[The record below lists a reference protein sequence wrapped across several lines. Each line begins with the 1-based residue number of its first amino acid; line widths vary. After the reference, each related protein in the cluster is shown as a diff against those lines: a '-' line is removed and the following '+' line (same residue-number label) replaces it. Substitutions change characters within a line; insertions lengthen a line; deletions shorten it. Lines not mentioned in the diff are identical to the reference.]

1 MPTPPTINRR
11 TFLEK
16 SSLATAGLWL
26 GGCATVGRSI
36 ARRIAPDE
44 KMRIGCIGIGG
55 QGGGVT
61 AELAK
66 FADVEIAALCDVDP
80 AYALKNS
87 KKYPTAPFYSDYREM
102 LAKEKK
108 LHAVMIATP
117 DHWHAPI
124 SLAAMSLGLHVYC
137 EKPLA
142 HTIEEARLMGRVARE
157 TGVVTQMGQTGHAS
171 EGLRLTK
178 EWIDAD
184 AIGAVSEVH
193 VWSDRPGKFWRT
205 QGQRRP
211 TETPPVA
218 KGLDWNL
225 WLGPAAERPYHPDYC
240 PRQWRGWIDFGCGA
254 MGDMAVHNAN
264 PAFYV
269 LDLDA
274 PDWVEAE
281 TSPTNADT
289 FPTWSIITYHFPAKG
304 RRGPI
309 KMVWYDGGKLP
320 PRPAGLEAERALGDN
335 GIYFVGPKGV
345 LLAPGWSGPPRL
357 VPESKMAAF
366 ERPAKTIPRSVGH
379 HREWVDACRAGRP
392 EDAKAGFWYSAPFTE
407 ALLVGLLPI
416 YAGKRIQWDAR
427 TMTATNAPELAR
439 FIRKSYRR
447 GFELQ
452 PGVSPTRSVA

>member
-1 MPTPPTINRR
+1 MPTTPRLNRR
-11 TFLEK
+11 TFLAQ

-26 GGCATVGRSI
+26 GGCATTITGRPI
-36 ARRIAPDE
+36 ARKISPNE

-61 AELAK
+61 AELAT
-66 FADVEIAALCDVDP
+66 FPDVEIAALCDVDP

-87 KKYPTAPFYSDYREM
+87 KKYPAAPLYNDYREM
-102 LAKEKK
+102 LAKERN

-124 SLAAMSLGLHVYC
+124 SIAAMQLGLHVYC

-142 HTIEEARLMGRVARE
+142 HTIEEARLMARVARE
-157 TGVVTQMGQTGHAS
+157 TGVVTQMGQTGHGG
-171 EGLRLTK
+171 EGVRLTK
-178 EWIDAD
+178 EWIDAG
-184 AIGAVSEVH
+184 AIGSVSEVH

-211 TETPPVA
+211 TTTPPVA

-225 WLGPAAERPYHPDYC
+225 WLGPAAARPYHPDYC

-254 MGDMAVHNAN
+254 VGDMAVHNAN
-264 PAFYV
+264 PAFYA

-281 TSPTNADT
+281 TAPTNPDT
-289 FPTWSIITYHFPAKG
+289 FPEWSIVTYHFPAKG

-309 KMVWYDGGKLP
+309 KLVWYDGGKMP
-320 PRPAGLEAERALGDN
+320 PRPAELEADRPMGDN
-335 GIYFVGPKGV
+335 GIYFVGTKGV
-345 LLAPGWSGPPRL
+345 IMAPGWSGTPRL
-357 VPESKMAAF
+357 VPESKMQAF

-379 HREWVDACRAGRP
+379 RREWVDACRAGRP
-392 EDAKAGFWYSAPFTE
+392 QDAKAGFWYSAPFTE

-416 YAGKRIQWDAR
+416 YAGKRITWDAR
-427 TMTATNAPELAR
+427 TMTATNAPELSR
-439 FIRKSYRR
+439 FIRKPYRR

-452 PGVSPTRSVA
+452 PGPLA